1 MPICSN
7 HYILFGSGVEYPPFK
22 QHALHA
28 HQRCEIFCCFRGN
41 GYYITEGSR
50 NRLEHGK
57 IFLMRPGELHKLD
70 PIGEEPKEALSFH
83 FDCSVVDS
91 IDPERKL
98 LAPFFD
104 RPLGMHN
111 TYDHSVVAST
121 EIYTLFRKMREFEG
135 DNDEIC
141 IHSTALLFPVLAELK
156 KLFDA
161 KAYDTSGK
169 SSGLMH
175 AAICYVNENL
185 ALELT
190 PEMLCEKFHIS
201 RAQLDRNFKNA
212 TGSTVWVYITT
223 KRLLQ
228 ARAYIEEGMRITEAA
243 AACGFRDY
251 STFYRAYL
259 RYFETAPSTPVPAE
273 VIPVTSFHR

>member
-70 PIGEEPKEALSFH
+70 PVGEEPKEALSFH

-141 IHSTALLFPVLAELK
+141 IHNTALLFPVLAELK

>member
-1 MPICSN
+1 MPICRN
-7 HYILFGSGVEYPPFK
+7 HHILFGSGVEHPPFK

-28 HQRCEIFCCFRGN
+28 HERCEIFCCFRGN

-50 NRLEHGK
+50 NKLEHGK

-135 DNDEIC
+135 DNDESC

-161 KAYDTSGK
+161 KVYDIPGK

-190 PEMLCEKFHIS
+190 PEMLCEKFRIS
-201 RAQLDRNFKNA
+201 RAQLDRNFKNT
-212 TGSTVWVYITT
+212 TGSTVWGYITT

-259 RYFETAPSTPVPAE
+259 RYFETAPSTP
-273 VIPVTSFHR
+273 IPVEAIPAAVFRR